1 MKATDAVREIMK
13 EKNISL
19 GQMANTLDTS
29 VRLVSDRLRMPN
41 ISLSKLRDLL
51 RVIDYKI
58 VIIPRTTRI
67 PDGGY
72 EIE

>member
-13 EKNISL
+13 EKGISL

-29 VRLVSDRLRMPN
+29 VRLVSDRLRMQN
-41 ISLSKLRDLL
+41 ISLSKLRELL
-51 RVIDYKI
+51 RVIDYKVVI
-58 VIIPRTTRI
+58 VPRTTRI

>member
-51 RVIDYKI
+51 RVIDYKV